1 MFSEAIKK
9 RLEYYRKYEEKHAN
23 NSNTL
28 YEDVV
33 SRINGNAHEI
43 AERLFFIHFK
53 QKSGRNRLGPCPL
66 HKEKHGKSFSM
77 RDDGV
82 WTCFGKCNRS
92 GNMFNLVT
100 ELLHESKPLYFL
112 AKYIGIKTTTRP

>member
-1 MFSEAIKK
+1 MLSQEVKDRI
-9 RLEYYRKYEEKHAN
+9 EYYEKYEKN
-23 NSNTL
+23 PKYNCDTL
-28 YEDVV
+28 YEQVV
-33 SRINGNAHEI
+33 SRINGHAHEI